1 MDSIQELKG
10 IIENFVKEREWNRFH
25 SPKNLAM
32 ALSGEAAEIL
42 ELFQWL
48 TEEEIYNLDEDKRE
62 KLKQEIGD
70 VMVYLLNLS
79 SKFGI
84 DPVEAGIYKMG
95 LNGLKYPVEKAKGN
109 AKKYNEF

>member
-10 IIENFVKEREWNRFH
+10 IIENFVMERKWNRFH

-48 TEEEIYNLDEDKRE
+48 TEEESYNLDEDKRE
-62 KLKQEIGD
+62 KLKQ
-70 VMVYLLNLS
+70 
-79 SKFGI
+79 
-84 DPVEAGIYKMG
+84 
-95 LNGLKYPVEKAKGN
+95 
-109 AKKYNEF
+109 